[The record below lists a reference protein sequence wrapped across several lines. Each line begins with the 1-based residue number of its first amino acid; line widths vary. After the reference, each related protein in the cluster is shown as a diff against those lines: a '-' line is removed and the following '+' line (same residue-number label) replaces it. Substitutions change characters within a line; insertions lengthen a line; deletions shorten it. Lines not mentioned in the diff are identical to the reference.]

1 MNKIMVLGTA
11 SGVGKSTIA
20 TALCRYYKNRGFKV
34 APFKAMNIS
43 LNSYVTEDGLE
54 MGRAQVV
61 QSEACELKP
70 MAYMNPI
77 LLKPS
82 GNNKTQVIVNGKVH
96 CMMDSYKYKELNK
109 ELKKIVKETFDNFS
123 KNFEVII
130 LEGSGSCAEIN
141 LKETDIANMSMAK
154 AADADVILVAD
165 IDRGGVFASVVGTLM
180 LLEEEER
187 SRVKGV
193 IINKF
198 RGNVDYF
205 KEAMKQLEE
214 IINIPVLGV
223 LPYFKLD
230 IEDEDS
236 VTERIKN
243 NSVSNLDIAVIR
255 LPHMSN
261 FTDFSSLERIDEVSV
276 RYIENVDEVNNPDL
290 IIIPG
295 TKNTI
300 NDLRVIKQN
309 GIFDKINELKNK
321 GKIILGICGGYQ
333 MLGKKLKDPYHVES
347 DLEEVEGIGLLDTET
362 TFELEKTTT
371 QVDAII
377 DKDLNGYF
385 ANLEGKKVK
394 GYEIHMGITDRGD
407 GIKNLCTITEKLGQ
421 KVNYTEGSVNSECNV
436 LGTYLHGIF
445 DDIDFTRTILN
456 NIREMKGLE
465 RIDSKVKSFKEFK
478 DKEYDRLADFLREHL
493 DIDKI
498 YQIMQEHEENNGQ

>member
-230 IEDEDS
+230 IEEEDS

-309 GIFDKINELKNK
+309 GIFDKVNELKNK

-333 MLGKKLKDPYHVES
+333 MLGDDIIDS
-347 DLEEVEGIGLLDTET
+347 EGIEGEITSEKGFGFLSIDTR
-362 TFELEKTTT
+362 FSKEKITRQTKGYIKNIS
-371 QVDAII
+371 DS
-377 DKDLNGYF
+377 LNECIGI
-385 ANLEGKKVK
+385 KVF
-394 GYEIHMGITDRGD
+394 GYEIHNGTTT
-407 GIKNLCTITEKLGQ
+407 IKNKEQIFIENENGDILGTFN
-421 KVNYTEGSVNSECNV
+421 KNV
-436 LGTYLHGIF
+436 IGTYLHGIF
-445 DDIDFTRTILN
+445 DDNNFLNSFINKLMINKGINIL
-456 NIREMKGLE
+456 
-465 RIDSKVKSFKEFK
+465 
-478 DKEYDRLADFLREHL
+478 DKELMNYKKYKLTQYDELTKLF
-493 DIDKI
+493 
-498 YQIMQEHEENNGQ
+498 EENIDLNRIFNK